1 MTTALIFAV
10 FALLYAALIA
20 WFTYGWMSLPAFWHK
35 GDQDISFSVIIP
47 ARNEAQHIMQLLILM
62 RNQQYPK
69 EQFEVIVVDD
79 HSSDATA
86 SIVERKI
93 ASGFL
98 KNVRLLKADQL
109 NGKAG
114 KKNALSL
121 GIANAANPWIVT
133 VDADCIAGRHWLESL
148 AGFIAQQQPD
158 MVIGQVAVAP
168 VKTLFSQLQAL
179 EFMSLSGTTAGAAAI
194 GMPIMCN
201 GANLAFQKEYFEKV
215 GGYDGNKT
223 YASGDDVFLLHKFK
237 KLQGARISFLK
248 SHGGLV
254 YTRASV
260 SLKEFFRQRGR
271 WAGKAGGYRDGF
283 TLFTGFVVA
292 IFNLLLS
299 AGIVWGVLFSGQVLM
314 LALLVLVF
322 KAVIDF
328 PVLFSVTGFLRRR
341 ELMWLY
347 PALSLIYPF
356 YVTASLFCGFF
367 LKPSWKG

>member
-1 MTTALIFAV
+1 MTAALFFAV

-20 WFTYGWMSLPAFWHK
+20 WFTYGWLSLPAFWHK
-35 GDQDISFSVIIP
+35 EHQAVSFSVIIP
-47 ARNEAQHIMQLLILM
+47 ARNEAMHIMQLLILL

-69 EQFEVIVVDD
+69 AQYEVIVVDD

-98 KNVRLLKADQL
+98 TNVRLLKADQL

-121 GIANAANPWIVT
+121 GIKNAANRWIIT
-133 VDADCIAGRHWLESL
+133 VDADCIMGRHWLESL
-148 AGFIAQQQPD
+148 AGFIEQQQPD

-168 VKTLFSQLQAL
+168 AKSLFSQMQAL
-179 EFMSLSGTTAGAAAI
+179 EFMSLMCTTAGASAI
-194 GMPIMCN
+194 GKPIMCN
-201 GANLAFQKEYFEKV
+201 GANLAFRKDYFEKV
-215 GGYDGNKT
+215 GGYEGNED

-237 KLQGARISFLK
+237 KMQGARISFLK

-254 YTRASV
+254 YTRASS

-271 WAGKAGGYRDGF
+271 WAGKAGGYRDAF
-283 TLFTGFVVA
+283 TLATGLVVA
-292 IFNLLLS
+292 ALNLLLT
-299 AGIVWGVLFSGQVLM
+299 AGIIWGLLFSGQILM
-314 LALLVLVF
+314 TALLVLIF

-328 PVLFSVTGFLRRR
+328 PIMYSVSGFLRKR

-347 PALSLIYPF
+347 PALSLVYPF
-356 YVTASLFCGFF
+356 YVSASLFSGFF
-367 LKPSWKG
+367 LKPSWKA